1 MDYRFDRVY
10 FLKAEPNSIEK
21 VKQLCRDY
29 NINDNGVFENAA
41 SFHFAWGF
49 GPEGIIYI
57 SPTTFL
63 NHRPDFNSIEELE
76 NYLDQFVSHKNMA

>member
-1 MDYRFDRVY
+1 MDSRFDRIY
-10 FLKAEPNSIEK
+10 LLKAEPDSLDRI
-21 VKQLCRDY
+21 KQLCIDY
-29 NINDNGVFENAA
+29 NIDDNGVFENAA

-49 GPEGIIYI
+49 GPDGIIYI

-76 NYLDQFVSHKNMA
+76 NYLDRFVSHKNLA